1 MQIDSPKQTAE
12 QKAALMSSQRH
23 LGISPAAVVGFSTQ
37 PCRDQNR
44 DRHPRRKELLP
55 EMSGLGVL
63 QWQEG
68 QSAFTA
74 LGISHA
80 PINRQSLLGYLA
92 SAAAQ
97 PACCASGMF
106 LKGKNKWN
114 IITGSDPNSL

>member
-23 LGISPAAVVGFSTQ
+23 LGISPTAAVVFSTQ

-63 QWQEG
+63 KWQG
-68 QSAFTA
+68 GNQ
-74 LGISHA
+74 L
-80 PINRQSLLGYLA
+80 SLRLGYLMLQ
-92 SAAAQ
+92 STDSLSSDIQ
-97 PACCASGMF
+97 PLQQLSQLAVLPGCF
-106 LKGKNKWN
+106 
-114 IITGSDPNSL
+114 